1 MKKKN
6 PIVENAFSVL
16 ELLIGTALTAVA
28 FGMVIIPQG
37 FSAAGVTGISRV
49 LSDIIP
55 VPISFIVFIINMILL
70 IIAWVFVGKK
80 FALKTV
86 AVSVLFPT
94 MLDIFLRF
102 PIEELYDEPMLSAFF
117 SAVLLGAGSGLVL
130 RSGASNGGFDVIAV
144 IINRKY
150 RIPISTIMNIFDA
163 VVILAQAFGHEIVNT
178 LYGILVITISAGFIG
193 KVVSLGTGESQITI
207 FSKYHDEIRD
217 ALLKDMDVGVTSL
230 IAESG
235 FTKTDMKVIVS
246 VVPYEKVVP
255 VKKII
260 TSIDPTAFVVV
271 DDIRSVLGR
280 GYTLDKN
287 FREDLN

>member
-55 VPISFIVFIINMILL
+55 VPISLIVFIINMILL

-150 RIPISTIMNIFDA
+150 RIHISTIMNIFDA